1 MFQLP
6 LFPLHTVFFPRML
19 VPLLVFEERY
29 KQMMEECQADESDFG
44 IAFIRSGAE
53 VGGPAEPYEIGTTAR
68 IMRLVDMEDGRKHV
82 IVRGTT
88 RFVIRDTDHS
98 RPYLVGRVEDFPLEA
113 GSVDYQLMGHVEI
126 AFYRYLQLLKQVQGM
141 TISIS
146 NLPDDQE
153 GIAWMIA
160 WGLQIDSRRRQELLS
175 MGSLQD
181 LLLHEQRILADEN
194 RILAI
199 LNSDEVERTR
209 PSKSMGSI
217 SLN

>member
-1 MFQLP
+1 M
-6 LFPLHTVFFPRML
+6 
-19 VPLLVFEERY
+19 
-29 KQMMEECQADESDFG
+29 S
-44 IAFIRSGAE
+44 
-53 VGGPAEPYEIGTTAR
+53 
-68 IMRLVDMEDGRKHV
+68 
-82 IVRGTT
+82 
-88 RFVIRDTDHS
+88 
-98 RPYLVGRVEDFPLEA
+98 
-113 GSVDYQLMGHVEI
+113 
-126 AFYRYLQLLKQVQGM
+126 
-141 TISIS
+141 ISIS